1 MKFVIQQVQITIL
14 EYLEEEE
21 HMPILYMEELQA
33 LLQPIWVI
41 FVIKDVVVM
50 EVREILSDLN
60 KPVVAEVVLVRI

>member
-1 MKFVIQQVQITIL
+1 MDIIWPIKNKIFAYAEKKTIVKFVIQQVQITIL

-41 FVIKDVVVM
+41 FVIKVY
-50 EVREILSDLN
+50 
-60 KPVVAEVVLVRI
+60 

>member
-1 MKFVIQQVQITIL
+1 MDIIWPIKNKIFAYAEKKTIVKFATQQLRIMIL

-41 FVIKDVVVM
+41 FVIKVY
-50 EVREILSDLN
+50 
-60 KPVVAEVVLVRI
+60 